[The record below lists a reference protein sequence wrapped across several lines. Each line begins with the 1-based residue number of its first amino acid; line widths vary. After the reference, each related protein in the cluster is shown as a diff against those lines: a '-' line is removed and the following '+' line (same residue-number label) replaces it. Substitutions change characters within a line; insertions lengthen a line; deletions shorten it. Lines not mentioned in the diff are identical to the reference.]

1 MKNLRIHKKSLLA
14 ALLAAMSQG
23 TYSNEDTFELEE
35 IIVTAERRSESIQ
48 DIAASISAISG
59 ASIERLGIRSVNDL
73 QNFVPG
79 LTVKS
84 QSIATTQFNIRGVG
98 QAQDDITV
106 ESGVGVFIDDIY
118 LPRMGAAGGA
128 LFDLERVEVLRGPQ
142 GTLYGRNTAGGS
154 INFITKKP
162 SKSFEGKLSAEAGN
176 YNTRNYKAYISGPL
190 VEDKLFGK
198 ASFVVQDADGY
209 VKNRFTGNEGNG
221 SHTRAGRVGLRYVV
235 NDDVEVSFS
244 ADSESSNPEPTM
256 MNIGPEDGYL
266 SFVHGLFNNIALSMG
281 APSGPFIGE
290 PATEFYETNV
300 DNDGKEELDTWGI
313 MLRTDVAHDD
323 FNAAYILGYRESD
336 VVTDSDRDMST
347 LSLLNEQHNE
357 ESEWGSLEAR
367 YTSNSDGALSLN
379 GKLEWTVGLYY
390 FMEDGQKQVDLY
402 NFDAASLA
410 TGGGLDG
417 YVALQFFQEIETEAY
432 AIFGQTTY
440 SLNDTTRLT
449 TGLRWTQEEKTVG
462 IATNVIDP
470 AGGAIFGAGSNGGI
484 IDEIYD
490 TNATESWDDITL
502 KLGLEHDLGED
513 TLLYGMYSEGFK
525 SGGFNGT
532 SATRAL
538 AETSFAPEDVESI
551 EIGIKSNINNRLRA
565 NLSIFKMDYKNLQ
578 TAVISEGGTPFIL
591 NADADIQG
599 LEFEL
604 MGAPTDNLT
613 VSLSAGYI
621 DSKYTKSEG
630 SPELVGTQVNG
641 VPELKYSLSTDYLI
655 PVSSGEITIHADYS
669 WEDDT
674 TSTSSAGNTSPRLAE
689 WDVGNLSVSYKPYNA
704 QWEVSSWVNNVADSE
719 YWLSIGS
726 ATASSSPAGSMVRL
740 PARPR
745 MFGFTFTYFF
755 LE

>member
-1 MKNLRIHKKSLLA
+1 MKMLTTHKKPLVA
-14 ALLAAMSQG
+14 ALLVAMSQG
-23 TYSNEDTFELEE
+23 SYSNDDTFELEE
-35 IIVTAERRSESIQ
+35 IVVTAERRSESIQ
-48 DIAASISAISG
+48 DIPASISAISG
-59 ASIERLGIRSVNDL
+59 DAVEKLGIRRVNDL

-162 SKSFEGKLSAEAGN
+162 SETLEGKLSVEAGN
-176 YNTRNYKAYISGPL
+176 YNTRNYKAYVSGPL
-190 VEDKLFGK
+190 IEDKLFGK
-198 ASFVVQDADGY
+198 ASFVVEDADGY
-209 VKNRFTGNEGNG
+209 VENQFTGNDGNG
-221 SHTRAGRVGLRYVV
+221 SHTRAGRVGLRYLV
-235 NDDVEVSFS
+235 NDDVEVSFT
-244 ADSESSNPEPTM
+244 ADSQTSKPDPTM
-256 MNIGPEDGYL
+256 MNIGPEDGYQ
-266 SFVHGLFNNIALSMG
+266 SFVHGLFNSIALSMG

-300 DNDGKEELDTWGI
+300 DNDGKEELDTWGV
-313 MLRTDVAHDD
+313 MLRTDVAYDD
-323 FNAAYILGYRESD
+323 FDAAYIFGYRESD
-336 VVTDSDRDMST
+336 VVSDADRDMST
-347 LSLLNEQHNE
+347 LSLLNETHNE

-367 YTSNSDGALSLN
+367 YTSNSDGALSLD

-402 NFDAASLA
+402 NTDAAAFA
-410 TGGGLDG
+410 TGGGIDG
-417 YVALQFFQEIETEAY
+417 YVSLQFFQAIETEAY
-432 AIFGQTTY
+432 AVFGQTTY
-440 SLNDTTRLT
+440 SLSDATRLT
-449 TGLRWTQEEKTVG
+449 AGLRWTQEEKTAG
-462 IATNVIDP
+462 AGTNVIDP
-470 AGGAIFGAGSNGGI
+470 VGGAIFGPGSNGGI

-490 TNATESWDDITL
+490 TNATESWDDITI

-538 AETSFAPEDVESI
+538 ADTPFDPEDVESI
-551 EIGIKSNINNRLRA
+551 ELGIKSNINNRLRA

-599 LEFEL
+599 AEFEL
-604 MGAPTDNLT
+604 TGAPIDYLT
-613 VSLSAGYI
+613 LSFSMGYI
-621 DSKYTKSEG
+621 DSEYTKSEG

-655 PVSSGEITIHADYS
+655 PVSSGEIALHADYT
-669 WEDDT
+669 WEDET
-674 TSTSSAGNTSPRLAE
+674 TSTSSEGNTSPRLSD
-689 WDVGNLSVSYKPYNA
+689 WNVGNLSVSYTPNGG
-704 QWEVSSWVNNVADSE
+704 QWEASTWVNNVADSE

-726 ATASSSPAGSMVRL
+726 ATASTSPAGSMVRL

-745 MFGFTFTYFF
+745 MIGLTFTYFF
-755 LE
+755 L